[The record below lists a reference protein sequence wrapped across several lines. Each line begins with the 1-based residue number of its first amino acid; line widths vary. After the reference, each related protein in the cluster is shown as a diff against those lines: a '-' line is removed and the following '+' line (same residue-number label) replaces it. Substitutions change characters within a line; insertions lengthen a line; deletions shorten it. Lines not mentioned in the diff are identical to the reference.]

1 MNKWKSNWFRFQ
13 LRTPVEDGSD
23 LGGANPDALDLGFL
37 GLDEEPV
44 VDEQEAASELETD
57 QAATVQGEGQ
67 EADPA
72 AVAVADQQ
80 VAQADPAVEAQPDP
94 AAAVQPDPVAQ
105 PAPAVVEQAAVPD
118 QAQQQAQHKADEEAY
133 RTSLETQYSLSEEDA
148 DKFFEDPNSVLPKLA
163 ANLHM
168 QVLQHVLQVVSQAL
182 PNEIASYQARSSKQV
197 ELETQF
203 STRWPDLDLKKP
215 DVSAAIAN
223 AVTLA
228 KKALPNA
235 DTPTLIERVGLI
247 THSLLGNMPPAAGQQ
262 QAPVQAPAPAAK
274 PKPAQ
279 MASAAGQVRQ
289 AAPAQDS
296 WNAWLDDLESDK

>member
-13 LRTPVEDGSD
+13 LRTPLEEGSD
-23 LGGANPDALDLGFL
+23 LGGADADSLDLGFL

-44 VDEQEAASELETD
+44 VDEQEAAGEPETD

-72 AVAVADQQ
+72 AVAAADQQ
-80 VAQADPAVEAQPDP
+80 VAQPDQAAVQQPDP
-94 AAAVQPDPVAQ
+94 AATVPAEQ
-105 PAPAVVEQAAVPD
+105 PAPTAPAEVEQTAVPD
-118 QAQQQAQHKADEEAY
+118 QAQQQADEEAY
-133 RTSLETQYSLSEEDA
+133 RASLEEQYTLSEVDA

-203 STRWPDLDLKKP
+203 SNRWPDLDLKKP

-235 DTPTLIERVGLI
+235 DTQTLIERVGLI

-262 QAPVQAPAPAAK
+262 QAPAQAPAPAAK